1 MSKKATL
8 KSTEKQTEPEAFM
21 FGKINYTIML
31 VGMVVIIIGFM
42 LMSGSDD
49 IYNTTKLTVAPITV
63 IIGFVIELVAI
74 MYRPKKA
81 E

>member
-8 KSTEKQTEPEAFM
+8 KSTEKQAESSKFM
-21 FGKINYTIML
+21 FGKLNYMFML
-31 VGMVVIIIGFM
+31 AGMVVIIIGFM
-42 LMSGSDD
+42 LMSGTED
-49 IYNTTKLTVAPITV
+49 IYNTTKLTLAPITV
-63 IIGFVIELVAI
+63 MIGFVIELVAI